1 MISSSATRLFV
12 ITESDGAQPS
22 LALSRRPAR
31 APSDTEPQRDCRT
44 PRRPGARTRRARR
57 RPSVQVHD
65 SRTDRAGVD
74 AAAGPLDPGRHRPAA
89 IAATTTQGRG
99 QRRSVSE
106 DRVFALADKTFPSL
120 EALHAWFN
128 AQIAGTKDHGER
140 SELRLADRVATARHV
155 ERTKAAANEPPAA
168 PPPAP

>member
-1 MISSSATRLFV
+1 M
-12 ITESDGAQPS
+12 
-22 LALSRRPAR
+22 
-31 APSDTEPQRDCRT
+31 
-44 PRRPGARTRRARR
+44 
-57 RPSVQVHD
+57 
-65 SRTDRAGVD
+65 
-74 AAAGPLDPGRHRPAA
+74 
-89 IAATTTQGRG
+89 
-99 QRRSVSE
+99 SE

-168 PPPAP
+168 PPPAPLAPEPFPPEASDDEKATALYGPSLTKSKPERLPVGESRRSLEHKADDEAARRLYGGPIAFGGGDVKNPHSRQSEYPATPGET

>member
-1 MISSSATRLFV
+1 M
-12 ITESDGAQPS
+12 
-22 LALSRRPAR
+22 
-31 APSDTEPQRDCRT
+31 
-44 PRRPGARTRRARR
+44 
-57 RPSVQVHD
+57 
-65 SRTDRAGVD
+65 
-74 AAAGPLDPGRHRPAA
+74 
-89 IAATTTQGRG
+89 
-99 QRRSVSE
+99 SE

-168 PPPAP
+168 PPPAPLAPEPFPPEASDRPGGNVPPVTAKVYGPVPPEAVKLWPA